1 MARQNTALGMLRT
14 SIAGAALLA
23 GLAAPALADDKLT
36 FSGSAAL
43 TTDYVFRGVSQ
54 TDGNAAIQGEFDATW
69 KIFYLGMWGSNLNF
83 GGAQTQAGQFVELA
97 QLEADWYGGIR
108 PVWKGMTFDIGGI
121 YYSYPNSF
129 GPAHFNY
136 AELKT
141 GASYTFFDKLTLG
154 LFNYYTPNNFGDVG
168 RQRRVGIRLGIC
180 LEQGLGRHPD
190 SERCVWPGLGRFEPR
205 RRQLQLR
212 ERGLDGRLLGD
223 AGVERGRAL
232 LGYRPQWVR
241 CRHHLPMRAARRGHA
256 QGLLLI

>member
-1 MARQNTALGMLRT
+1 MAWQNTALGMLRT

-54 TDGNAAIQGEFDATW
+54 TDENAAIQGEFDATW

-83 GGAQTQAGQFVELA
+83 GGAQTQAGQFVDVA

-108 PVWKGMTFDIGGI
+108 PVWKGITFDIGGI
-121 YYSYPNSF
+121 DYSYPDSF
-129 GPAHFNY
+129 GPAHLNY
-136 AELKT
+136 VELKT

-154 LFNYYTPNNFGDVG
+154 LFNYYTSNNFGDVG
-168 RQRRVGIRLGIC
+168 PNDV
-180 LEQGLGRHPD
+180 LEFDWAYALNKVWGVTPTLSGVYGRD
-190 SERCVWPGLGRFEPR
+190 WAEFEPR

-223 AGVERGRAL
+223 AGAERGCAL

-241 CRHHLPMRAARRGHA
+241 CRHHLPMRAAGRGHA
-256 QGLLLI
+256 QGHLLI